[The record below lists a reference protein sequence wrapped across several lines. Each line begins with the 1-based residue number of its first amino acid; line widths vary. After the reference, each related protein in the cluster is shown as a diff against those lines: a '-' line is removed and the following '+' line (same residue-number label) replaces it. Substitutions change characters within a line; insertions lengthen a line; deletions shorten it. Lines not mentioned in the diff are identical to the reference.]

1 MKNLFNFTKAN
12 IQSLP
17 IPKTG
22 KVSYKDEKEKGLS
35 LYITSTGVIS
45 FFVRKR
51 VHSRDE
57 RIILGNFPDMS
68 VENARKNALKIKS
81 QIAEGHD
88 PNENKKK

>member
-81 QIAEGHD
+81 QIAEGAI
-88 PNENKKK
+88 